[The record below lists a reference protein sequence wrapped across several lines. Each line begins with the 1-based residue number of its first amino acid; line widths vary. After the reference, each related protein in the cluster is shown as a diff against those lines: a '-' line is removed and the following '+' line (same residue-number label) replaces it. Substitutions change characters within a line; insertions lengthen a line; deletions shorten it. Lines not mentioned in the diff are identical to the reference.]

1 METLQYILKEK
12 DGVIAILFVILASL
26 LCISVLTHKFITWA
40 RQKWSLEGRT
50 RRHREKAIQFLRV
63 SLRANIENKPK
74 QLQITREI
82 KKELI

>member
-12 DGVIAILFVILASL
+12 DGVIAILFVVLASL
-26 LCISVLTHKFITWA
+26 LLISVSIRQLVTWV

-63 SLRANIENKPK
+63 SLRSNIENKPK
-74 QLQITREI
+74 QLQITHEV
-82 KKELI
+82 KKEI

>member
-40 RQKWSLEGRT
+40 RQKWSLKERS
-50 RRHREKAIQFLRV
+50 RRHQEETIQFLRA
-63 SLRANIENKPK
+63 SLRFSLGDKPEK
-74 QLQITREI
+74 LQITHEV
-82 KKELI
+82 KKEI